1 LHAYLKGGGS
11 NAQTQD
17 LLAKLLAEQQKTN
30 RVLRAVIYTV
40 IGFAIGVL
48 VTQLLMPAH
57 YF

>member
-11 NAQTQD
+11 DLQTKE

-30 RVLRAVIYTV
+30 RVLRAVIYTTV
-40 IGFAIGVL
+40 GFAIGVL
-48 VTQLLMPAH
+48 VTQLLLPAH